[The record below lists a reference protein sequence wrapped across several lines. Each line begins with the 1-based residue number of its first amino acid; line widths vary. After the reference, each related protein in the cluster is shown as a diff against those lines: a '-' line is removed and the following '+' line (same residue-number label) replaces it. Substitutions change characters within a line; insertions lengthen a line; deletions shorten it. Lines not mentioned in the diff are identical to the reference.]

1 MAEVALLGGG
11 GLAIEL
17 LDYMIA
23 EKKKPV
29 GYYAPMEEDFFKG
42 VLPWLGDEKDAYN
55 KNFEYIVA
63 SGVINI
69 RLKMI
74 NFIEHFGLVA
84 GTFTSN
90 KSYISSFS
98 KIGKGAVILPNAMV
112 TGNPIIGE
120 YLFLNMQSAVT
131 HDSIVGNNVVVNP
144 GVHITGHCQIG
155 DNVSFGANSSLLPG
169 TKIGNNSEIAICTF
183 SKKKVGENKIVVSV
197 PGRIIS
203 K

>member
-29 GYYAPMEEDFFKG
+29 GYYAPMEDDFFKG

-98 KIGKGAVILPNAMV
+98 KIGKGAVILPNSML
-112 TGNPIIGE
+112 TGNPIIGNW
-120 YLFLNMQSAVT
+120 FFMNAQSVVGHHA
-131 HDSIVGNNVVVNP
+131 ILGNNIVIGP
-144 GVHITGHCQIG
+144 GVRVTGHCEVG
-155 DNVSFGANSSLLPG
+155 DNVSFGANSALIPG
-169 TKIGNNSEIAICTF
+169 TKIGSNSEIAICTF
-183 SKKKVGENKIVVSV
+183 PKKKVKENKIVI
-197 PGRIIS
+197 GIS
-203 K
+203 GSAVRR